1 MRTQLE
7 GTVIL
12 VTGGC
17 GSVGRAVIEALTA
30 SGATPVSLDLKAAFN
45 GTTEAEVFPVDVG
58 NRSAVIELVEHIH
71 SYHRRI
77 DGLVNCA
84 AVYGELGRHPVTE
97 IPESDWDR
105 CMTVNLKGVWNCCC
119 AVIPHMRRAHSGSIV
134 NIASAAALYGM
145 PYAAHYVSS
154 KSALMGLT
162 KSLAR
167 ELGQDNIRVN
177 AVAPS
182 AIDNDATREFFG
194 DQAGEAFVKILRA
207 QAIQKP
213 ITVDDVAEAV
223 TFFLSDS
230 SKMITGQVLSV
241 CGGSM

>member
-1 MRTQLE
+1 
-7 GTVIL
+7 
-12 VTGGC
+12 
-17 GSVGRAVIEALTA
+17 
-30 SGATPVSLDLKAAFN
+30 
-45 GTTEAEVFPVDVG
+45 
-58 NRSAVIELVEHIH
+58 
-71 SYHRRI
+71 
-77 DGLVNCA
+77 
-84 AVYGELGRHPVTE
+84 
-97 IPESDWDR
+97 
-105 CMTVNLKGVWNCCC
+105 
-119 AVIPHMRRAHSGSIV
+119 V